1 MGLFDKRKDKESA
14 LPGESQIDPNPEA
27 PPLAPAGSVAGSPT
41 EDWHQMLMQNLSGA
55 QVNVEPTQAFDFR
68 NVQGLR
74 EDVMAAMKEHG
85 IDPNN
90 PGTVDA
96 SQVSGLQ
103 EAIGKAFQQHGI
115 DLAAMQASAMS
126 AWSQMGAGMQGAP
139 AQPAQSTEQIADKL
153 KRLDSLRAQG
163 ALSDDEYKTERRK
176 VLDEL

>member
-1 MGLFDKRKDKESA
+1 MGLFNRRKEKESA
-14 LPGESQIDPNPEA
+14 LPGQIEPNPEA
-27 PPLAPAGSVAGSPT
+27 PPLAPAGSVAGTPT

-55 QVNVEPTQAFDFR
+55 QVTVEPTQSFDFR
-68 NVQGLR
+68 NVDGLR

-85 IDPNN
+85 IDPSN

-96 SQVSGLQ
+96 SQVQGLQ

-115 DLAAMQASAMS
+115 DLAAMQGAAMS
-126 AWSQMGAGMQGAP
+126 AWSTMGAGAP
-139 AQPAQSTEQIADKL
+139 AATPPQSTEQIADKL

-163 ALSDDEYKTERRK
+163 ALSDDEYQTERKK